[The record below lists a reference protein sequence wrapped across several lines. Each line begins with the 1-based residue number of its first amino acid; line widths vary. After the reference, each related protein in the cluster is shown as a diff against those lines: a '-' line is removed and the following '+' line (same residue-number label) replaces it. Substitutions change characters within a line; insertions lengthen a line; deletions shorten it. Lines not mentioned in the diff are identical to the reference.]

1 MAKNKKY
8 LAVKALVDSKKLY
21 SISEAVALAKKTS
34 ITKFDASID
43 IAIKLN
49 LDTTKAEQQ
58 LRGTIALP
66 YYFGKKTRV
75 LILSDDITSAQA
87 KEVEADYFG
96 GKDKIDEIKGGW
108 LDFDVIIT
116 TPKFMPE
123 LSKLGKIL
131 GPKGLMP
138 NPKLGTV
145 TPDVLKV
152 TKEFKK
158 GKMNYRTDTYG
169 NIHMIVGKVS
179 AAAEKITSNI
189 QALLEFIQSK
199 RPSTVK
205 GEYIQKVCI
214 STTMGPSIKIAINQ
228 I

>member
-1 MAKNKKY
+1 MSRNKKY
-8 LAVKALVDSKKLY
+8 LAAKALIDPKKHY
-21 SISEAVALAKKTS
+21 SIVEAVNLAKKTS
-34 ITKFDASID
+34 TTKFDASID

-58 LRGTIALP
+58 LRGAIALP
-66 YYFGKKTRV
+66 YYLGKQTKV
-75 LILSDDITSAQA
+75 LVLSETLTAAEA
-87 KEVEADYFG
+87 KDAGADYYG

-123 LSKLGKIL
+123 LSKLGKLL

-145 TPDVLKV
+145 TTDVVKV

-158 GKMNYRTDTYG
+158 GKANYRTDTYG
-169 NIHMIVGKVS
+169 NIHMVIGKVS
-179 AAAEKITSNI
+179 AAAEKIVKNI
-189 QALLEFIQSK
+189 EALLEFISSK
-199 RPSTVK
+199 RPATVK
-205 GEYIQKVCI
+205 GDYIQGIYI
-214 STTMGPSIKIAINQ
+214 STTMGPAIKISLVH
-228 I
+228 

>member
-1 MAKNKKY
+1 
-8 LAVKALVDSKKLY
+8 
-21 SISEAVALAKKTS
+21 
-34 ITKFDASID
+34 
-43 IAIKLN
+43 
-49 LDTTKAEQQ
+49 
-58 LRGTIALP
+58 
-66 YYFGKKTRV
+66 
-75 LILSDDITSAQA
+75 
-87 KEVEADYFG
+87 
-96 GKDKIDEIKGGW
+96 

-145 TPDVLKV
+145 TSDVLKV

-169 NIHMIVGKVS
+169 NIHMVIGKVS
-179 AAAEKITSNI
+179 ADAEQVIANI

-205 GEYIQKVCI
+205 GEYVQKIYIC
-214 STTMGPSIKIAINQ
+214 TTMGPSIKVGIN
-228 I
+228 

>member
-1 MAKNKKY
+1 MSKNKKY
-8 LAVKALVDSKKLY
+8 TAANALVDHKKAY
-21 SISEAVALAKKTS
+21 SIEEAVALAKKTS
-34 ITKFDASID
+34 ITKFDSSID

-66 YYFGKKTRV
+66 HYFGKQTRILV
-75 LILSDDITSAQA
+75 LSDDITSTQV
-87 KEVEADYFG
+87 KEAGVDYFG

-108 LDFDVIIT
+108 LEFDTIIT

-152 TKEFKK
+152 AKEFKK

-169 NIHMIVGKVS
+169 NIHMIVGKAS
-179 AAAEKITSNI
+179 AASDKIVTNI
-189 QALLEFIQSK
+189 KTLVEFIQSK

-205 GEYIQKVCI
+205 GEYVQKICI
-214 STTMGPSIKIAINQ
+214 SSTMGPSIKIDVNKN
-228 I
+228 